1 MVKAN
6 YAPAGILGFMQ
17 KLLQKNGSTP
27 TFLSTHPAT
36 SERIKILQQQIDLQT
51 ANVGNGLD
59 RQAYQNRIRAL
70 K

>member
-1 MVKAN
+1 
-6 YAPAGILGFMQ
+6 MQ
-17 KLLQKNGSTP
+17 KLLQKSGSTP